1 MKPESL
7 PSEVFVTVLVLVML
21 IVYATEQEDEWIMM
35 KKKSSKSLRSRDD
48 FDLKT
53 YSEAEKKIREY
64 LKANADSKKIFSS

>member
-21 IVYATEQEDEWIMM
+21 TVYATEQEDEWIMM

-53 YSEAEKKIREY
+53 FSEAEKNIREY